1 MPRSIS
7 LKAPSREARPSTRD
21 ATTNIQQEENKDA
34 SVWTIHLPRSGQTW
48 TFGGFLGRNK
58 DKIER
63 LESEWYADEN
73 QARGI
78 EAAAD
83 APTESDHE
91 PSDASDQETSQ
102 HEDKISPQGPVSSPP
117 PGPVA
122 TPPQDADHTPQ

>member
-34 SVWTIHLPRSGQTW
+34 SVWTIHLPQSGQTW

-63 LESEWYADEN
+63 LESEWYADET

-102 HEDKISPQGPVSSPP
+102 CEDKIS
-117 PGPVA
+117 
-122 TPPQDADHTPQ
+122 PQDADHTPQ